1 MFKTQFQSP
10 LEQEIPSITTTPS
23 EENCLVSGPTP
34 ATDYHSQFV
43 KEGLKMKVTKN
54 IRRTSEDSQSSH
66 LSIKRERDD
75 FTPEN
80 DEKRRRRRERNKI
93 AAEKCRN
100 KRKAA
105 IEKLYSESESVAVQ
119 NSKYKED
126 IAKLE
131 AEQRYW
137 DSNQF
142 VSISQLFPLY
152 RHLRMVL
159 EQHKPVCRRLLG
171 VKSSPDS
178 SLQQVKTEKEDSD
191 IFADRE
197 ENFEN
202 VYKYDLYDGVHNN
215 FAYTGSYYDTACLA
229 I

>member
-1 MFKTQFQSP
+1 
-10 LEQEIPSITTTPS
+10 
-23 EENCLVSGPTP
+23 
-34 ATDYHSQFV
+34 
-43 KEGLKMKVTKN
+43 MKVTKN

-75 FTPEN
+75 YFPPEN

-119 NSKYKED
+119 NSRYKED

-131 AEQRYW
+131 AEQRYR
-137 DSNQF
+137 DKHTLSTF
-142 VSISQLFPLY
+142 HSFSLS
-152 RHLRMVL
+152 RHLLMVL
-159 EQHKPVCRRLLG
+159 EQHRPICRRLLG
-171 VKSSPDS
+171 VKSSPDTAIE
-178 SLQQVKTEKEDSD
+178 QVKTEKEDSD
-191 IFADRE
+191 IYADRE

-202 VYKYDLYDGVHNN
+202 VYKYDLYDAVHNN

>member
-1 MFKTQFQSP
+1 
-10 LEQEIPSITTTPS
+10 
-23 EENCLVSGPTP
+23 
-34 ATDYHSQFV
+34 
-43 KEGLKMKVTKN
+43 MKVTKN

-131 AEQRYW
+131 AEQRYR

-142 VSISQLFPLY
+142 FSIFQLFPIY

-178 SLQQVKTEKEDSD
+178 NLQQVKTEKEDSD

>member
-1 MFKTQFQSP
+1 
-10 LEQEIPSITTTPS
+10 
-23 EENCLVSGPTP
+23 
-34 ATDYHSQFV
+34 
-43 KEGLKMKVTKN
+43 MKVTKN

-131 AEQRYW
+131 AEQR
-137 DSNQF
+137 
-142 VSISQLFPLY
+142 
-152 RHLRMVL
+152 HLRMVL

>member
-1 MFKTQFQSP
+1 
-10 LEQEIPSITTTPS
+10 
-23 EENCLVSGPTP
+23 
-34 ATDYHSQFV
+34 
-43 KEGLKMKVTKN
+43 MKVTKN

-131 AEQRYW
+131 AEQRYR
-137 DSNQF
+137 DNNNF
-142 VSISQLFPLY
+142 FSISQLFPIY